1 MGSETLPA
9 LPAMGCGASRE
20 VPVNVGLDGAAR
32 SRDRDRRRS
41 HDRVISD
48 RESWHGTAPSS
59 QYSPSSISF
68 PVLEADSVYQNIYL
82 SALPSVLD
90 KGKSVEKELGLIVA
104 TYTQRGYVDRGRGEV
119 GKMDPVEAYELQI
132 SQTIAAGLAK
142 LREKA
147 GDMGANAVLGVT
159 ISIRSS
165 EYFKDA
171 VTVAVHGTGAR
182 LA

>member
-1 MGSETLPA
+1 M
-9 LPAMGCGASRE
+9 
-20 VPVNVGLDGAAR
+20 NVGLDGAAR

-59 QYSPSSISF
+59 QY
-68 PVLEADSVYQNIYL
+68 VLEADSVYQNIYV

-90 KGKSVEKELGLIVA
+90 KGKSVEKEFGLIVA